1 LKVIIITMFFFKS
14 YFLKRS
20 RIVIFC
26 FLILINYL
34 IPIKALLSD
43 PGDEVLISSEN
54 AKFDQNLGIILL
66 NENVILKLNNLTF
79 KSDEM
84 KLFFDNSDAIDDNFS
99 NLKKIIAK
107 GNVLFERE
115 KETIKSDL
123 VSFSPKENKI
133 TITGNVKV
141 IKGKN
146 VGFTSDLLEINLKNE
161 FLN

>member
-1 LKVIIITMFFFKS
+1 MFFFKS

-34 IPIKALLSD
+34 IPIKALISD

-66 NENVILKLNNLTF
+66 NENVVFKLKELTF

-84 KLFFDNSDAIDDNFS
+84 KLIFDDNKGLNDNFS

-115 KETIKSDL
+115 KETIKSDM
-123 VSFSPKENKI
+123 VSFSPKEKKI
-133 TITGNVKV
+133 MITGNVKV

-146 VGFTSDLLEINLKNE
+146 IGFMSDLLVINLKDE
-161 FLN
+161 F

>member
-1 LKVIIITMFFFKS
+1 MFFFKS

-34 IPIKALLSD
+34 IPIKALISD

-66 NENVILKLNNLTF
+66 NENVVFKLKELTF

-84 KLFFDNSDAIDDNFS
+84 KLVFDDNKGLNDNFS

-115 KETIKSDL
+115 KETIKSDM
-123 VSFSPKENKI
+123 VSFSPKEKKI
-133 TITGNVKV
+133 MITGNVKV

-146 VGFTSDLLEINLKNE
+146 IGFMSDLLVINLKDE
-161 FLN
+161 F